1 LQRDNRIGKKL
12 ENETTDYCIE
22 RLIDWEL
29 PHIGLRE
36 DHVVQAGIGHA
47 SSGSANRA
55 FIAFYAHYFPIG
67 ADEPGCQYCHITNA
81 GAKIQNTLAR
91 ANARL
96 SKESFGEGRQN
107 RRLAN
112 QPLMFGIGIA

>member
-1 LQRDNRIGKKL
+1 
-12 ENETTDYCIE
+12 
-22 RLIDWEL
+22 L

-36 DHVVQAGIGHA
+36 DHIVQAGIGHA
-47 SSGSANRA
+47 SSGSGDRA
-55 FIAFYAHYFPIG
+55 CIAFYAHYFSRG
-67 ADEPGCQYCHITNA
+67 AGEPGCQHCHIANA

-107 RRLAN
+107 RCLPN
-112 QPLMFGIGIA
+112 QALMFGIGIAQRVMRGGTTR